1 MAAIHGARMPKSD
14 DERTGGEGQAGARA
28 ILRVPEV
35 LIEIASSRSG
45 HSLADLSARLS
56 IPKASLHRLVRTLE
70 SGGYLVH
77 DGGVYRL
84 GPARFHLGSL
94 IAPIQLGRSL
104 VEAARPELERL
115 ADATG
120 ETIMLGSLSE
130 DRTEIVYVDVID
142 SRQPV
147 RFTISIG
154 DRRALYSVASGKAA
168 LAFFSPGALGAY
180 LDGTAFTR
188 FTPSTTSK
196 AELPGLLP
204 QVRAQ
209 ACAFDDGG
217 RAPGAS
223 ALASPVFNSEGHLDG
238 AISVAGPTDRIIANR
253 PRIEPLVRKAGERI
267 SRALGYDGAYPPEI

>member
-1 MAAIHGARMPKSD
+1 MPRSD
-14 DERTGGEGQAGARA
+14 EERGDGEIQGGARA

-84 GPARFHLGSL
+84 GPSSFHLAGL
-94 IAPIQLGRSL
+94 IAPPQSGRSL
-104 VEAARPELERL
+104 IEAARPELERL

-120 ETIMLGSLSE
+120 ETVMLGTLSE
-130 DRTEIVYVDVID
+130 SRTQIVYADVID
-142 SRQPV
+142 SQQPV
-147 RFTISIG
+147 RFTIPIG
-154 DRRALYSVASGKAA
+154 DGRELFSVASGKAV
-168 LAFFSPGALGAY
+168 LAFFTPDALQAY
-180 LDGTAFTR
+180 LDGAVFTR
-188 FTPSTTSK
+188 FTPQTTGK
-196 AELPGLLP
+196 DELPGLLNAI
-204 QVRAQ
+204 RAG

-223 ALASPVFNSEGHLDG
+223 AVASPVFDPDG
-238 AISVAGPTDRIIANR
+238 QPSGAVSVAGPTDRIVAHR
-253 PRIEPLVRKAGERI
+253 PRIEGLVRKAGERI
-267 SRALGYDGAYPPEI
+267 SRALGYGGAYPPVVFPPGS